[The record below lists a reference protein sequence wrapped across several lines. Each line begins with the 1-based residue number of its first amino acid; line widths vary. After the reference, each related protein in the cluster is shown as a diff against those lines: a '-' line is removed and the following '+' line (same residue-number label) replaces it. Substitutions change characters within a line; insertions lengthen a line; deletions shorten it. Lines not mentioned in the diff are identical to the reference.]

1 MDQSCSHCQQTS
13 GRHLDFCPNSAV
25 LQRNSA
31 TISRLSA
38 ALAQAQKERDEARR
52 EATAEFLNALDYVRM
67 VINSADS
74 DRLWKEG
81 NIAAKDLVAA
91 IDRFKPPLLSDGAQR

>member
-38 ALAQAQKERDEARR
+38 ALVVAREGLEPFKTMADQVDEWQRGSGEFEHQFDANDLRRAR
-52 EATAEFLNALDYVRM
+52 AALDEIR
-67 VINSADS
+67 
-74 DRLWKEG
+74 K
-81 NIAAKDLVAA
+81 AK
-91 IDRFKPPLLSDGAQR
+91 G